1 MNQLEENI
9 VNSFRLCKSDIIK
22 VQNNVTEVAQTQE
35 RLMEIV
41 DELRKKVAVLQEKAA
56 KAPAATKIVRV
67 PGKTVIK
74 RLPGK
79 TKIVKQV
86 VVKRVPGKTKVVVK
100 RMPGKTVIKKVVA
113 QRAKTYFVA
122 SKTGMKLH
130 DKHCPFAKNIHPKSR
145 IIFHTKDSALN
156 KGFRLCDCLKK
167 R

>member
-9 VNSFRLCKSDIIK
+9 VRSFRLCKSDIIK
-22 VQNNVTEVAQTQE
+22 MENNVTEISQTQE

-41 DELRKKVAVLQEKAA
+41 DELRKKVAVLQEKAS
-56 KAPAATKIVRV
+56 KAPAQTRVVR
-67 PGKTVIK
+67 
-74 RLPGK
+74 
-79 TKIVKQV
+79 QV
-86 VVKRVPGKTKVVVK
+86 VVKRVPGKTRTVIK
-100 RMPGKTVIKKVVA
+100 RVPGKTRTVIKRVPGKTRTVVRKVVA
-113 QRAKTYFVA
+113 QRAKTFFVA

-145 IIFHTKDSALN
+145 IIFHSKDSALN

>member
-9 VNSFRLCKSDIIK
+9 VRSFRLCKSDIIK
-22 VQNNVTEVAQTQE
+22 MQNNDTEMGQTQE

-41 DELRKKVAVLQEKAA
+41 DELRKKVAVLSEKANR
-56 KAPAATKIVRV
+56 APA
-67 PGKTVIK
+67 
-74 RLPGK
+74 K

-86 VVKRVPGKTKVVVK
+86 VVKRVPGKTKVVIK
-100 RMPGKTVIKKVVA
+100 RVPGKTRTVVKKVAA

-130 DKHCPFAKNIHPKSR
+130 DKHCPFAKNIHPKSK
-145 IIFHTKDSALN
+145 IIFHTKNSALN